1 MGYDAAGHLISLVK
15 RLNDSTNLEEKI
27 AENTYNELGQLQQK
41 KIGVAASGQL
51 DTLTYTYNI
60 KGWLAGINKAF
71 VNSTGT
77 DNWFGEEIS
86 YDDGFDSSQYNGNI
100 AGIKWKTR
108 SNGI

>member
-27 AENTYNELGQLQQK
+27 AENTYNELGQLLQR

-60 KGWLAGINKAF
+60 KGWLAGIKLENF
-71 VNSTGT
+71 FQQEQVQLLL
-77 DNWFGEEIS
+77 FLL
-86 YDDGFDSSQYNGNI
+86 QYMELQQLVLG
-100 AGIKWKTR
+100 
-108 SNGI
+108 